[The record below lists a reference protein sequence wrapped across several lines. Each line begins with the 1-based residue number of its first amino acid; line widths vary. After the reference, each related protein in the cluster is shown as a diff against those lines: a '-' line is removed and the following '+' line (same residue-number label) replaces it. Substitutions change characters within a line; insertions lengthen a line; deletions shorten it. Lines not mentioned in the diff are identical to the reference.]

1 MTWEFGQS
9 TEGMAYFLLYSGFKS
24 LSQISWIVSEGLSG
38 STYPNSWFR
47 LLAYFLGFTP
57 LASVVVKISK
67 VASFSYLMPEFGLQ
81 GQLGLATH
89 LPLFTVSPLA
99 HLGFGAVTG
108 YSDLLHGCW
117 LLLNGVFWEK
127 ESGMCWFLKSLCSE
141 AGIAFPLNSTNQ
153 SSHRAHPVNSIKS
166 KN

>member
-9 TEGMAYFLLYSGFKS
+9 TEGMTYFLLYSDFRS
-24 LSQISWIVSEGLSG
+24 VSRISWIVSEGFSG

-47 LLAYFLGFTP
+47 LLPCFLGFTL

-67 VASFSYLMPEFGLQ
+67 MASFSYLMPELGLQ
-81 GQLGLATH
+81 GQLGLAKH

-99 HLGFGAVTG
+99 SLGFRAVTG

-117 LLLNGVFWEK
+117 VLLNGVFWEK
-127 ESGMCWFLKSLCSE
+127 ESGMCWLLKSLCSE
-141 AGIAFPLNSTNQ
+141 TGIAFALNSTNQ
-153 SSHRAHPVNSIKS
+153 SSHRAHPVSGIKS